1 MTILS
6 DRTNF
11 PTGWTADPL
20 KRRIALARAVVGL
33 ERLLPALWPA
43 FGFGGLYL
51 GAALFNP
58 FKYVPWEAQ
67 ALILAATVTA
77 VALSLA
83 RGLERLAWPGA
94 FEGARRLERD
104 SGLRHRPIS
113 ERDDYL
119 PDSRDPMT
127 LALWQ
132 AHRDRMANPGALRL
146 ALPHADLKTADPR
159 GLRWAVLALLAL
171 GVLFARGDL
180 GARLVRAFDS
190 GVAASIDAWID
201 PPAYTGLPLTP
212 VTVTDSTVSLPA
224 GAVLNLR
231 VHGAPHAP
239 GLSAGLNPARPFQGG
254 DGDYASETPIRH
266 DGRVRVRVA
275 GHVIA
280 DWRMHAIA
288 DAAPA
293 IAFVGVPKRTEHDAV
308 EFHFKGSD
316 DYGVTQ
322 VSVILAPH
330 GRAGAPPL
338 SVPLNGGGKSFDQT
352 TYVDLTANPY
362 AGMTVDARLEARDG
376 AGQKTLSA
384 PITFAL
390 PARIF
395 TDPLA
400 RALIEQRQNLAAAAT
415 AAQRSAVATMLDA
428 FAIAPDKFYE
438 GKRAIYMALRAA
450 HWGVRS
456 ARQPSDIAHVQ
467 DLLWQTAVALE
478 RGGLLDAAEELR
490 RLQAMLAQAMANG
503 APQDE
508 IDALLNRY
516 NQAMQRYMEALA
528 ANPPPPGEQPPD
540 NPNAVTLNQNDIQKM
555 MEMIQKLSQAGQ
567 REQAAQMLAL
577 LQNMLENMR
586 MVPGGQ
592 GGQGS
597 AQNKA
602 LNDAMNKLGDAMGK
616 QRGLLD
622 KTFRQ
627 QQGNGDPRD
636 GGPQGLA
643 RQQQNLQ
650 QQLQDA
656 AKGIDPKLSQKM
668 DDAARAMEQSRDALQ
683 RGDLDN
689 AKNAQQKALQSLS
702 QAAQA
707 LADQARKETGEAA
720 NADPLGRARDP
731 GSQVKIPDADTLA
744 KARAILEE
752 LRRRAGQMGRP
763 QEERDYID
771 RLLKS
776 F

>member
-1 MTILS
+1 M
-6 DRTNF
+6 
-11 PTGWTADPL
+11 
-20 KRRIALARAVVGL
+20 ARAVVGV

-51 GAALFNP
+51 AAALCNLFR
-58 FKYVPWEAQ
+58 YIPWEAQ
-67 ALILAATVTA
+67 ALLLAAAVTA
-77 VALSLA
+77 VAVSLA
-83 RGLERLAWPGA
+83 RGLERLAWPGL

-104 SGLRHRPIS
+104 SGLLHRPIS
-113 ERDDYL
+113 ERDDHL
-119 PDSRDPMT
+119 PEARDPVT
-127 LALWQ
+127 LALWH
-132 AHRDRMANPGALRL
+132 AHRERMARLGALRL
-146 ALPHADLKTADPR
+146 AAPKADLAAVDPR
-159 GLRWAVLALLAL
+159 GLRWAVLAMLAA
-171 GVLFARGDL
+171 GLFLARDDL
-180 GARLVRAFDS
+180 GARLFRAFDS
-190 GVAASIDAWID
+190 GVAASIDAWAD
-201 PPAYTGLPLTP
+201 PPPYTGLPLAP
-212 VTVTDSTVSLPA
+212 VTVSDTMVSLPA
-224 GAVLNLR
+224 GSVLNLR

-239 GLSAGLNPARPFQGG
+239 GLSAGVNPVRAFHGAE
-254 DGDYASETPIRH
+254 GDYASETPIRH

-280 DWRMHAIA
+280 DWRVHAIP
-288 DAAPA
+288 DAAPK
-293 IAFVGVPKRTEHDAV
+293 IAFAGTPKRTEHDAV

-322 VSVILAPH
+322 VSVILVPH
-330 GRAGAPPL
+330 GRAGAPPV
-338 SVPLNGGGKSFDQT
+338 SVPLNGGGKNFDQT

-362 AGMTVDARLEARDG
+362 AGLAVDAQLEARDG
-376 AGQKTLSA
+376 AGQKTLSL
-384 PITFAL
+384 PVTFTL

-400 RALIEQRQNLAAAAT
+400 RALIEQRQNLAAAAN
-415 AAQRSAVATMLDA
+415 AAERNAVAAMLDA
-428 FAIAPDKFYE
+428 FAIAPDRFYA
-438 GKRAIYMALRAA
+438 GKRPVYMALRAA
-450 HWGVRS
+450 FWGIKA
-456 ARQPSDIAHVQ
+456 ARAPSDIVHVE

-555 MEMIQKLSQAGQ
+555 MDLIRKLSEAGQ

-592 GGQGS
+592 GGGQGT

-627 QQGNGDPRD
+627 QQGNGDPKD

-643 RQQQNLQ
+643 RQQQTLQ

-656 AKGIDPKLSQKM
+656 MKGTDPKLSQGMSQKL
-668 DDAARAMEQSRDALQ
+668 DDAARAMGQAREALQ

-702 QAAQA
+702 QAAQG
-707 LADQARKETGEAA
+707 LADLARKEGGG
-720 NADPLGRARDP
+720 NGNDDPLGRGRDVT
-731 GSQVKIPDADTLA
+731 SQVKIPDADTLA

-752 LRRRAGQMGRP
+752 LRRRAGPMGRA
-763 QEERDYID
+763 QEERGYID
-771 RLLKS
+771 GLLKS